1 MNLLVKSPL
10 RFSLIAIFFVVLM
23 FFISVFLDKNPVI
36 YSSNIIFIGPLMAIF
51 LFFSIKIYR
60 DTNPDGLRFWQG
72 FSIGIL
78 YTLFFTAFYAIVLWA
93 DGTLFE
99 TNHFDEYRQISVER
113 VIDQKKMILEQ
124 FDEKGYQDLLIASEN
139 QSNLEIILRLVR
151 NCFIIGIILVPI
163 VSLFMRTPEPKRI

>member
-99 TNHFDEYRQISVER
+99 TNHFDEYRQMITEKIISGKEMLV
-113 VIDQKKMILEQ
+113 DQMGE
-124 FDEKGYQDLLIASEN
+124 EGYQEYLESGES
-139 QSNLEIILRLVR
+139 SNARIIGSLAV
-151 NCFIIGIILVPI
+151 NNIIIGIVVTPL
-163 VSLFMRTPEPKRI
+163 VSLFMRTSEPKRL